1 MKRWVAADPHFY
13 HDAIAVY
20 CSRPAN
26 HTQLI
31 VENMARVIKRED
43 VLYILGDVHFGTEQ
57 QLKTI
62 LASIPGRKYL
72 VRGNHD
78 RWTDT
83 KYLLCGFS
91 GVFDSVTVGNVYM
104 THIPSEP
111 PPGMVNLHGHL
122 HNLGYKGE
130 PSFGEGYGQ
139 FCNDKHILYA
149 PELYNYQPVQLSSI
163 VAKGKRGDKY
173 ALQELHLPRRK
184 RNHDRAMPS
193 WVPPTINIGGR
204 SLFVPSY
211 SEGGCTTARVDGNTI
226 YNAITRRYEG
236 ELPENHEQLCNQP

>member
-13 HDAIAVY
+13 HNNIALY
-20 CSRPAN
+20 CGRPAN
-26 HTQLI
+26 HTNLI
-31 VENMARVIKRED
+31 AENMARMVKRED

-91 GVFDSVTVGNVYM
+91 GVFDALTIGNVYM
-104 THIPSEP
+104 THIPTEP

-130 PSFGEGYGQ
+130 PSFGDGYGEH
-139 FCNDKHILYA
+139 CNNKHILYA
-149 PELYNYQPVQLSSI
+149 PELYDYMPVRLEAI

-184 RNHDRAMPS
+184 RDRNPELPR
-193 WVPPTINIGGR
+193 WVPPTIDVGGR
-204 SLFVPSY
+204 ALFVPSNP
-211 SEGGCTTARVDGNTI
+211 EGSRTAEGLDGCTLYNTTAG
-226 YNAITRRYEG
+226 RYEG
-236 ELPENHEQLCNQP
+236 ELPKNQE